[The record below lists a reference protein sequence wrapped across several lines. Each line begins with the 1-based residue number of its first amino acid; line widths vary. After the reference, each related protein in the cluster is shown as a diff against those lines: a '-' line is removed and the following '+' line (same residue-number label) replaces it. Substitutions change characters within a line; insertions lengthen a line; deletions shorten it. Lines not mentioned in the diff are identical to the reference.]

1 MKSFQPIIDAL
12 LDLDKEKVIT
22 LVRTALDKQ
31 VSAKDILNQGLI
43 AGMDVVGERM
53 EKEDMFIPEVL
64 QAAQIMGAA
73 VEILKPLL
81 AEDSASANGRV
92 VIGTVMGDLHDIGKN
107 LVSMMIESAGLEVHD
122 LGVNISPERFVEA
135 IKNTGARILC
145 MSALLTTTMPMMQR
159 TIEALT
165 ESGMRNTVKIM
176 VGGAPVTQ
184 KFASEIGADAYASD
198 AGGAAKAAK
207 ALVQT

>member
-1 MKSFQPIIDAL
+1 MNMFQPIIDAL
-12 LDLDKEKVIT
+12 LDLDKQKVVS
-22 LVRTALDKQ
+22 LVRDALNSQ

-81 AEDSASANGRV
+81 GEDSSSANGRV
-92 VIGTVMGDLHDIGKN
+92 VIGTVKGDLHDIGKN
-107 LVSMMIESAGLEVHD
+107 LVTMMIESAGLEVHD
-122 LGVNISPERFVEA
+122 LGVDISPEKFVVA

-145 MSALLTTTMPMMQR
+145 MSALLTTTMPMMKR
-159 TIEALT
+159 TIDALT
-165 ESGMRNTVKIM
+165 ESGLRNTVKVM

-184 KFASEIGADAYASD
+184 KFAREIGADAYAPD
-198 AGGAAKAAK
+198 AGSAAKAAK
-207 ALVQT
+207 SMVQT

>member
-1 MKSFQPIIDAL
+1 MKPFQPIIDAL

-22 LVRTALDKQ
+22 LVRGALDNQ

>member
-1 MKSFQPIIDAL
+1 MNTFQPIIDAL
-12 LDLDKEKVIT
+12 LDLDKQKVVN
-22 LVRTALDKQ
+22 LVHDALNNQ
-31 VSAKDILNQGLI
+31 VSAKDILNHGLI

-81 AEDSASANGRV
+81 GEDSTSANGRV
-92 VIGTVMGDLHDIGKN
+92 VIGTVKGDLHDIGKN

-122 LGVNISPERFVEA
+122 LGVDISPERFVEA
-135 IKNTGARILC
+135 IKNTGAKILC
-145 MSALLTTTMPMMQR
+145 MSALLTTTMPMMKR
-159 TIEALT
+159 TINALT
-165 ESGMRNTVKIM
+165 ESGLRNTVKIM

-184 KFASEIGADAYASD
+184 KFALEIGADAYAPD
-198 AGGAAKAAK
+198 AGSAAKAAK